1 MSLKRKSVIFILT
14 CFVIA
19 SSLFWY
25 SQKKAYSAE
34 KVVESVWDKYEVQ
47 STQVG
52 EEGEVGK
59 TKFVIWIDVYDKND
73 IPKVETYLQ
82 RKLSKEDL
90 AQYDIQVFSN
100 KGITY

>member
-1 MSLKRKSVIFILT
+1 MRLKRNSVIIILT
-14 CFVIA
+14 CFVIVSA
-19 SSLFWY
+19 LFWY
-25 SQKKAYSAE
+25 SQKEAYSAE
-34 KVVESVWDKYEVQ
+34 NVVESVRDKFEVQ

-59 TKFVIWIDVYDKND
+59 TKFVIWIDVYDKKD

-82 RKLSKEDL
+82 RKLSKKDL

-100 KGITY
+100 NGITY